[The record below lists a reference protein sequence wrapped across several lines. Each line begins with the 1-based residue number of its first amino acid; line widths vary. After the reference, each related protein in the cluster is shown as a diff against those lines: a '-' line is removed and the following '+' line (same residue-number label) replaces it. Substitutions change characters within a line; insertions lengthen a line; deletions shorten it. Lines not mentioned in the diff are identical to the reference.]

1 MLLFHNLW
9 RMTMIDVNDL
19 NKLDCKKARKDLN
32 KSMNADD
39 ITPFQELRKFI
50 EQVES
55 LQRKYTKPIAA
66 LLKGPNG

>member
-1 MLLFHNLW
+1 
-9 RMTMIDVNDL
+9 MIDVNDL

>member
-1 MLLFHNLW
+1 
-9 RMTMIDVNDL
+9 MIDVNDL
-19 NKLDCKKARKDLN
+19 KKLDCKKARKDLN